1 MMTDE
6 DKERVEEL
14 APDTDGFW
22 NDPEK
27 VLHLIDLIFLLEDGR
42 ETIPS

>member
-6 DKERVEEL
+6 EKKMVEEL
-14 APDTDGFW
+14 AQETDGFW
-22 NDPEK
+22 NDTEK

>member
-6 DKERVEEL
+6 DEKRVEEL
-14 APDTDGFW
+14 APETDGFW
-22 NDPEK
+22 KDTEK